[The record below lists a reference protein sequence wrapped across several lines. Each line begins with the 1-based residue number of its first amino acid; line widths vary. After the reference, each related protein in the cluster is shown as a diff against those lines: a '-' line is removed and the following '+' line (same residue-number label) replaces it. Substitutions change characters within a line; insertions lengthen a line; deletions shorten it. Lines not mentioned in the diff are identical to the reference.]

1 MNSAVG
7 YRIGNVLRVAVAVA
21 LFASL
26 LPGGFPA
33 PAQAQQNCRKMNNF
47 DVCGRFLEEW
57 NKHGGDQANLY
68 VSGFPLTPRRAEVSL
83 TNGSIYEMQWFE
95 RTRFEAHT
103 ANAAPY
109 DVLLGLLGTSLA
121 EGRGSVNP
129 STGKL
134 RNQSDLPFAGI
145 ARPGD
150 TGPNKVWFP
159 ETRHTI
165 SGKIME
171 YWNRYGGLKQFG
183 FPLSE
188 PFEEVSQAD
197 GKPYMVQ
204 YFQRNRF
211 ELHPEK
217 AAPYE
222 VELGLLGVEQ
232 YRATPIMA
240 DQLPIAPPKGTATAN
255 DTLTIAVSR
264 EPASLFPLFES
275 ASVAH
280 LVSEPIFDMLV
291 NRDARDNL
299 FPEIAW
305 YVPTIENGGAFFT
318 GTGADRHLVVKYKM
332 RPGIKWSDG
341 AEVTSRDA
349 LYHFKLVMDPNA
361 LVQDR
366 TSQEMVADVGAPD
379 KYTVIYNFM
388 SPAQARDFY
397 NKTLEKEHFAHLK
410 AFADANL
417 PVIDPLYSLVGG
429 LLPEHI
435 LGKIQADRILDTPFA
450 RNPVGSG
457 PFKVERFD
465 AGSQIVL
472 IQNPNYNLTDK
483 PLLKKIIIKIIPDL
497 TQVVAQLRS
506 GDLDAATSDLFSM
519 PIQALDTIGG
529 YQKVEYA
536 PNRVWERIDFNLDRP
551 FFQDKAVRQAITLSI
566 NRQQI
571 VEKVMLGK
579 APVLH
584 TPITAASW
592 ASLQNPD
599 FARGWESKF
608 PLKKYDYDLA
618 KANQMLDGAGWVK
631 GPDGIRAKGN
641 TRLSFTY
648 ATQAGNRAREQIS
661 QLIVADLKAVGIEA
675 TVKML
680 NSGDQSYLTKREHD
694 LIQYTSIMDIDPSG
708 AEYNAVNIPTTENN
722 FNGANYSGWRNT
734 RFDELSR
741 ADDKEIDRTKRAPL
755 LAEMQSIWS
764 EELPTIPLYPR
775 VTIEVRRTN
784 LVGWEASGGATPS
797 TYKVGAMY
805 FR

>member
-1 MNSAVG
+1 MNSAIR
-7 YRIGNVLRVAVAVA
+7 YRVAKVFRFTLTVA
-21 LFASL
+21 LFASI
-26 LPGGFPA
+26 LPGGFPDRA
-33 PAQAQQNCRKMNNF
+33 AAQQNCRKMNNF

-57 NKHGGDQANLY
+57 NKHGSDQANLY

-109 DVLLGLLGTSLA
+109 DVLLGLLGTNLA

-129 STGKL
+129 ATGKL

-145 ARPGD
+145 AKPGD

-188 PFEEVSQAD
+188 PFQEVSQAD
-197 GKPYMVQ
+197 GKPYTVQ

-240 DQLPIAPPKGTATAN
+240 DQLPIAPPKGTATVN

-275 ASVAH
+275 ASVAR

-366 TSQEMVADVGAPD
+366 TTQEMVADVATHD

-417 PVIDPLYSLVGG
+417 PVVDPLYSLVGG

-465 AGSQIVL
+465 VGSQIVL
-472 IQNPNYNLTDK
+472 VQNPNYNLTDK
-483 PLLKKIIIKIIPDL
+483 PLLKRIIIKIIPDL

-519 PIQALDTIGG
+519 PIQSLDTIGG

-536 PNRVWERIDFNLDRP
+536 PNRIWERIDFNLDRP
-551 FFQDKAVRQAITLSI
+551 FFQDKSVRVAIAFSI

-571 VEKVMLGK
+571 IEKVMLGK
-579 APVLH
+579 APVL
-584 TPITAASW
+584 
-592 ASLQNPD
+592 
-599 FARGWESKF
+599 
-608 PLKKYDYDLA
+608 
-618 KANQMLDGAGWVK
+618 
-631 GPDGIRAKGN
+631 
-641 TRLSFTY
+641 
-648 ATQAGNRAREQIS
+648 
-661 QLIVADLKAVGIEA
+661 
-675 TVKML
+675 
-680 NSGDQSYLTKREHD
+680 
-694 LIQYTSIMDIDPSG
+694 
-708 AEYNAVNIPTTENN
+708 
-722 FNGANYSGWRNT
+722 
-734 RFDELSR
+734 
-741 ADDKEIDRTKRAPL
+741 
-755 LAEMQSIWS
+755 
-764 EELPTIPLYPR
+764 
-775 VTIEVRRTN
+775 
-784 LVGWEASGGATPS
+784 
-797 TYKVGAMY
+797 
-805 FR
+805 